1 MKKHTSTLRKRL
13 LYCDTPHALAIYWM
27 LIVFHSR
34 RSLYLKLQ
42 NRRFYPSFSEIN
54 FNRSILTSPQ
64 ARCRECSTTTKWGY
78 KRCKRSTLEFMTF
91 PTDQSLRIPAAFYSL
106 QKNTHTHWK
115 QLLLDALEMFHL
127 NFHPRNLGS
136 RCNVF
141 AVHLLFNNYN
151 HLLLLNINFYFT
163 HPSCPLPTLELGWG
177 NFLP

>member
-106 QKNTHTHWK
+106 QKKHT
-115 QLLLDALEMFHL
+115 
-127 NFHPRNLGS
+127 
-136 RCNVF
+136 
-141 AVHLLFNNYN
+141 Y
-151 HLLLLNINFYFT
+151 
-163 HPSCPLPTLELGWG
+163 TLETVVTGRVG
-177 NFLP
+177 NVSFKLPLEKPRQPVQCVCGALAI